1 MKTVDITITQGA
13 LQAIDLPPGV
23 RAIVRDY
30 DIEGGTRDGFDIRKD
45 GNGAE
50 YHRMEYESKEDNS
63 EGSDLLLID
72 VGNIDWAMLRAQK
85 ETLLQARD
93 RLLSGCVESPCADA
107 LTGLLHLI
115 DHVQDEAV
123 HTIGEQAIF
132 GDGQQSVDIINMKG
146 K

>member
-1 MKTVDITITQGA
+1 MQTVNITIAQGA
-13 LQAIDLPPGV
+13 VQNIELPPGV

-30 DIEGGTRDGFDIRKD
+30 DIEGAARDGFDIRKD
-45 GNGAE
+45 DGGAE

-63 EGSDLLLID
+63 EGSGSLLID

-93 RLLSGCVESPCADA
+93 RLLSGCVESPCAEA

-115 DHVQDEAV
+115 DHVQDQAV
-123 HTIGEQAIF
+123 HTVGEQAVF
-132 GDGQQSVDIINMKG
+132 CETKRNEVNCNAKG
-146 K
+146 N